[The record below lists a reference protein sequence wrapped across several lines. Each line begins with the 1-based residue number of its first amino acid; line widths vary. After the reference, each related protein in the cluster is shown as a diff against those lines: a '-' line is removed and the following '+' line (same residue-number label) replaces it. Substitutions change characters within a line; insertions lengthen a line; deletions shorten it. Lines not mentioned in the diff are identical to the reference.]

1 MLIQI
6 FDTPEIWV
14 TPEMVTHIAFMSDEY
29 AIIYT
34 QGNDLGFRVTH
45 ERARALIALINKS
58 AATNQRITHDQA
70 PNPAPKIMQTKL
82 LAMTRDLTSWNKSP
96 YWRCATAEGF
106 MVNVFKNDDPLKD
119 TFQLLA
125 LAGYGDVMDGL
136 EYGQTI
142 NWTQHPIEVQI
153 VEEITVKGRFWKVTE
168 VRQRATDAMHDTVES
183 DDPDAA

>member
-1 MLIQI
+1 MLIEI
-6 FDTPEIWV
+6 KGARGTRLYVKPEQVDVVVIQDDGL
-14 TPEMVTHIAFMSDEY
+14 AFIYAGGSDFKTDKDE
-29 AIIYT
+29 A
-34 QGNDLGFRVTH
+34 
-45 ERARALIALINKS
+45 EKLIEQINKS

-70 PNPAPKIMQTKL
+70 PNPAPRILQTKL

-142 NWTQHPIEVQI
+142 NWTQHPIEVQL
-153 VEEITVKGRFWKVTE
+153 VEEVTVKGRFWKVTE
-168 VRQRATDAMHDTVES
+168 VKKRADDAMHD
-183 DDPDAA
+183 AAELEEGAL